1 MERAELRNHLQSRYT
16 IEELKNIC
24 FDARIAYEQF
34 PTDKMP
40 SFVRELVLYCERN
53 NCYEWLVDLCSEN
66 RDSSPGPISTAKLRD
81 HDFAVLSECHGAL
94 VKMRN
99 LIKNTLGIV
108 HLERG
113 INESIAQLSKQAL
126 ENSPVLQ
133 RTMGPKWLEEHTNT
147 VIQAVILTRKM
158 SGRDYQ
164 AEASNLKNQPR
175 VEVVAFF
182 AESQAKTQ
190 LIERLDELIMRL
202 ESKLT

>member
-1 MERAELRNHLQSRYT
+1 MERAELRNCLQSRYT
-16 IEELKNIC
+16 IDELKNLC
-24 FDARIAYEQF
+24 FDAQIAFEQF
-34 PTDKMP
+34 PTDRLP
-40 SFVRELVLYCERN
+40 AFVRELVLYCKRN
-53 NCYEWLVDLCSEN
+53 NCYEWVVDLCSEN
-66 RDSSPGPISTAKLRD
+66 RGSSLGSIATPKLRD

-99 LIKNTLGIV
+99 LIKNILGIV

-113 INESIAQLSKQAL
+113 INESIAQLSKKAL

-147 VIQAVILTRKM
+147 VIQAIILTRKM

-164 AEASNLKNQPR
+164 AEASNLKNR
-175 VEVVAFF
+175 SKAEGVTFF
-182 AESQAKTQ
+182 AEFQAKTQ
-190 LIERLDELIMRL
+190 LIERLGELIAGL